1 MRTIQKIFGAMILA
15 LAPVYLMAQGG
26 SGIVNDNMEMTND
39 YEPNL
44 SDLDKPQVN
53 LPGTAVK
60 AEKRDVDYQEVEVKA
75 NTDYEP
81 LKARMQKP
89 QKDKW
94 GQLQNNFLKIGYG
107 RFATPLAQLHL
118 TTGRNLNGRVGLDFS
133 HLSSSK
139 GYVDYAEFREDRG
152 GLTGEYYTKTNTLKG
167 HFRLENKNYF
177 YFADTSVTADR
188 PDLKDSIRMT
198 YTRLDFGASVL
209 SNFNPESINYDVGI
223 QFEGYFDRYE
233 NRELHMSVLPNL
245 NWKVVDNF
253 YADISSQ
260 LTFTSFKF
268 DTTSLNRFFL
278 DFTPS
283 VTYKKD
289 RFSAQ
294 AGLKVNSYGDSV
306 SQFKAYP
313 HLRASYDLVEDK
325 LKASAGLI
333 GGMQYNRWYDLIEK
347 NPYMA
352 RTPDLRP
359 TSNQFHFFVGLDAN
373 FAKYF
378 TASVNG
384 YSKRVKDQMIFF
396 TPEQGA
402 YFDLVYDSTFIE
414 TGSDIALLFNKDD
427 KIRAGITGHFR
438 NFQTSNVA
446 ANFGVAGTQIDIFG
460 SYNFAKK
467 VWIATEIYLYGNRT
481 MSIDSLG
488 NPIEQ
493 GFAADVNLSA
503 DYRFSKRISIFLELN
518 NLLGS
523 TYYNWHNYQVR
534 PFDVKAGA
542 TVSF

>member
-1 MRTIQKIFGAMILA
+1 MKTIQKIFGLLILV
-15 LAPVYLMAQGG
+15 LSPVYMVAQG
-26 SGIVNDNMEMTND
+26 GIVNDNMEMTND

-44 SDLDKPQVN
+44 SDLDKPPVS
-53 LPGTAVK
+53 LPSTAVK
-60 AEKRDVDYQEVEVKA
+60 AEQRDVEYEEVEVKA

-81 LKARMQKP
+81 LKAKMQKP
-89 QKDKW
+89 QKEKW
-94 GQLQNNFLKIGYG
+94 GPLQNNFLKVGYG

-118 TTGRNLNGRVGLDFS
+118 TSGRNTTGRVGLDFS
-133 HLSSSK
+133 HISSSN
-139 GYVDYAEFREDRG
+139 GFVDYAEFREDRG
-152 GLTGEYYTKTNTLKG
+152 GVTGEYYTKTNTLKG
-167 HFRLENKNYF
+167 HFRLDNVNYF
-177 YFADTSVTADR
+177 YFADSLASADR
-188 PDLKDSIRMT
+188 PDLKDSIRNT
-198 YTRLDFGASVL
+198 YTRVDFGISAL
-209 SNFNPESINYDVGI
+209 SNYKPDAINYDIGI
-223 QFEGYFDRYE
+223 QFEGYFDRYK
-233 NRELHMSVLPNL
+233 NRELHMNVLPSL

-268 DTTSLNRFFL
+268 DTVNLNRFFL

-289 RFSAQ
+289 RFFAQ

-306 SQFKAYP
+306 TQFKAYP
-313 HLRASYDLVEDK
+313 HLRASYDLIEDK

-333 GGMQYNRWYDLIEK
+333 GGMEYNRWYDLIER
-347 NPYMA
+347 NRYMA
-352 RTPDLRP
+352 RQPDIRP
-359 TSNQFHFFVGLDAN
+359 TSNQFHFLVGLDAN

-378 TASVNG
+378 TASING
-384 YSKRVKDQMIFF
+384 YSKRVKDQLIFY
-396 TPEQGA
+396 TPESGA
-402 YFDLVYDSTFIE
+402 YFDLVYDSAFVE
-414 TGSDIALLFNKDD
+414 TGSEIALLFNKDD
-427 KIRAGITGHFR
+427 KIRAGVTGHFR
-438 NFQTSNVA
+438 NFKTSNIA
-446 ANFGVAGTQIDIFG
+446 ANFGVANTQVDIFA

-518 NLLGS
+518 NMLGS

-542 TVSF
+542 TLSF